1 MNAPDPILRI
11 ARDGAYK
18 HWTTPE
24 IAVVREVYPLHGPQ
38 AVAERLP
45 HRSLMAIYQQ
55 AQKLGLKAPAR
66 LPSPWSKGKKK
77 WTTSDAID
85 AQIRLVYETG
95 IGRGEVNALA
105 RRLMRPRY
113 WVVQRAAALGLKTPR
128 FKELPWRVEE
138 EDYLAQLTGRGHTL
152 PVIARKMREKGYA
165 RTATACMV
173 KLKRLGVSRRGDGT
187 EAWSANQLARLMGV
201 DPTTV
206 GKRWIRLEGLAAK
219 RRGTERTEAQGGDE
233 YLITRDALRRWLK
246 DHAQSVDLRKV
257 DKFFFWSVV
266 FN

>member
-11 ARDGAYK
+11 AHDAAYK
-18 HWTTPE
+18 HWTTVE
-24 IAVVREVYPLHGPQ
+24 VAIVREVYPAHGPQ

-55 AQKLGLKAPAR
+55 AQKLGLKAPR
-66 LPSPWSKGKKK
+66 LPRPWSKGKKK

-85 AQIRLVYETG
+85 AEIRLVYEAG

-105 RRLMRPRY
+105 RRLMRPKH

-128 FKELPWRVEE
+128 FKEPPWSEE
-138 EDYLAQLTGRGHTL
+138 EEEQLALLAARGPTL
-152 PVIARKMREKGYA
+152 PVLARKMREKGYR

-173 KLKRLGVSRRGDGT
+173 KLKRLGVSRRGDGS
-187 EAWSANQLARLMGV
+187 EVWSATQLARLMGV

-206 GKRWIRLEGLAAK
+206 TKRWIRLEGLAAK
-219 RRGTERTEAQGGDE
+219 RRGTERTDVQGGDE

-266 FN
+266 FNN